1 MTQNNEEAAFRTV
14 PDKPNMRIV
23 AIVRDHMSG
32 LLYSVPYL
40 RALRERWPD
49 AHITLL
55 GNPYATPIMEECP
68 YIDEILPFYVFR
80 QEAGRFPR
88 LTGIWYKLKS
98 WFKLVGRVDLVVHF
112 RYTGPSSV
120 LLGALWGLPFQ
131 VGYTQ
136 YGFDSLLTA
145 NLGDEDVELGSRQRN
160 AVILEA
166 IGFKDI
172 SPEMELWLRPEDK
185 EWAKQF
191 LTENGWSEG
200 QPLFVLHPGCHW
212 GCNQWIPER
221 WSKLGDALVERYGG
235 VALISGSDD
244 ELKLANQI
252 ASQMQHKPINA
263 VGHTTLEQFA
273 AIIAE
278 ATLVTAVD
286 TAPTQFCQALN
297 KKSVILMG
305 AGTMS
310 WNGPLAHEPMIMLQR
325 FVERPGPPLCDY
337 AAGACNG
344 PNCQSDLER
353 ITLELV
359 MRSIDKLIADEL
371 KAIGMA

>member
-1 MTQNNEEAAFRTV
+1 MNDSANFDLAKLPQ
-14 PDKPNMRIV
+14 KKNMRIV

-40 RALRERWPD
+40 RALREKWPD

-55 GNPYATPIMEECP
+55 GNPYATPIMEDCP
-68 YIDEILPFYVFR
+68 YVDEILPFFIFR

-88 LTGIWYKLKS
+88 LTGAYYKLAS
-98 WFKLVGRVDLVVHF
+98 WLKLVGRVDLVVHF

-120 LLGALWGLPFQ
+120 LFGATWGFPFQ

-136 YGFDSLLTA
+136 WRFDSLLTA
-145 NLGDEDVELGSRQRN
+145 NLGPENVELGSRQRN
-160 AVILEA
+160 ELILNA
-166 IGFKDI
+166 IGIDEI
-172 SPEMELWLRPEDK
+172 SPQMEMWVK
-185 EWAKQF
+185 EADQRWTREY
-191 LTENGWSEG
+191 LLSNGWEVG

-212 GCNQWIPER
+212 GCNQWITER
-221 WSKLGDALVERYGG
+221 WSMLGDALTERYGG
-235 VALISGSDD
+235 KVIITGSDD
-244 ELKLANQI
+244 EEELAAEI
-252 ASQMQHKPINA
+252 AKGMRNEPINA
-263 VGHTTLEQFA
+263 VGHTTLGQFA
-273 AIIAE
+273 AIIKE
-278 ATLVTAVD
+278 STMVTAVD

-310 WNGPLAHEPMIMLQR
+310 WNGPLPHEPMVMLQR
-325 FVERPGPPLCDY
+325 FVEKPGPPLCDY

-359 MRSIDKLIADEL
+359 MRSIDKLIEDEL
-371 KAIGMA
+371 AVI